1 VLYSTC
7 INLINRINT
16 KMMTTRLFPDH
27 FSPFLQYLAARYS
40 DGERLP
46 SLVAI
51 SQDLGI
57 SVAALRE
64 QLEVARA
71 LGLVEVRPKTGV
83 RRLPY
88 TFRQAV
94 AQSLGYATSIDEQ
107 NFQLF
112 AELRNHI
119 EASYWY
125 QAVGLLTSEDHAY
138 LADLVEKAEEKL
150 AGDPPQTPHVEHREL
165 HLSIYRRLN
174 NPFVNGI
181 LEAYWE
187 SYEAIGLAVMNEYS
201 YLRTVW
207 QYHRKMVS
215 AIQKGELDLGYH
227 ALIDHTD
234 LLYKRP
240 QPISRQKFE

>member
-1 VLYSTC
+1 
-7 INLINRINT
+7 
-16 KMMTTRLFPDH
+16 MMTTRVSPDH
-27 FSPFLQYLAARYS
+27 ISPFLHYLAARYS

-107 NFQLF
+107 NFNQF

-125 QAVGLLTSEDHAY
+125 QAVELLTPQDHEY
-138 LADLVEKAEEKL
+138 LAKLVDHAEEKL
-150 AGDPPQTPHVEHREL
+150 AGDPPQIPHFEHREL

-187 SYEAIGLAVMNEYS
+187 SYEATGLAVMNDHS
-201 YLRTVW
+201 YLQTVW

-215 AIQKGELDLGYH
+215 AIQNGDLDLGYH
-227 ALIDHTD
+227 ALIDHAD

-240 QPISRQKFE
+240 QPLSRQKFE